1 MYPDSLQVL
10 VHFELVDWVILI
22 GGRVVGTPTGTQ
34 ATPAPAHL
42 HTTQVTLAL
51 ASLGRVH
58 ATLTRQISQTNLT

>member
-10 VHFELVDWVILI
+10 VYFELVDWVILI

-42 HTTQVTLAL
+42 HTTQVTLAP
-51 ASLGRVH
+51 ASLVANTRHLNETNKVR
-58 ATLTRQISQTNLT
+58 LT